1 MGHERVLSIPP
12 DHPSLAGHFPGHPV
26 VPGVVLLDEVL
37 DLLRQSLPGP
47 LVVTGLPM
55 VKFTSPLKPEEIV
68 TIRVDEETPARATF
82 SCRAEAR
89 LVASG
94 AIEFTHGR
102 TTHAKSA

>member
-1 MGHERVLSIPP
+1 MGDERVLSITS
-12 DHPSLAGHFPGHPV
+12 DHPSLAGHFPSHPV

-55 VKFTSPLKPEEIV
+55 VKFVSPLKPGEMV

-94 AIEFTHGR
+94 AIEFTHSPR
-102 TTHAKSA
+102 THAKSG